1 MSRAAREAGYKE
13 EFLLS
18 TGLSI
23 KSERDGSLF
32 DRFRDRVMFP
42 VHNVSGR
49 VVAFGG
55 RTLRTDKKVAKYQNS
70 PESEIYSKSRELY
83 GLYFAKKAIQRED
96 FAIMV
101 EGYADVISMHQAG
114 VENVVASSGTSLT
127 TDQIRLL
134 GRFTKNITV
143 MYDGDAAGVHA
154 AIKAWT

>member
-70 PESEIYSKSRELY
+70 PESERYTARAASCTVSTSPRRPYSAR
-83 GLYFAKKAIQRED
+83 
-96 FAIMV
+96 
-101 EGYADVISMHQAG
+101 
-114 VENVVASSGTSLT
+114 TSP
-127 TDQIRLL
+127 
-134 GRFTKNITV
+134 
-143 MYDGDAAGVHA
+143 
-154 AIKAWT
+154 